1 MARRKLFTLAQHHS
15 RLRAQKLIAE
25 GVDPLQLEREN
36 ESRRTERLLELE
48 RIKAVRAERDA
59 QSEQWERDKRRL
71 ELQVRIRAVAAQ
83 RELGD

>member
-1 MARRKLFTLAQHHS
+1 M
-15 RLRAQKLIAE
+15 
-25 GVDPLQLEREN
+25 DPLQLEREN